1 MCLCFTKIKFI
12 GMYEIHLMQF
22 SHDNHLNSDDVC
34 FASNYYLEARK
45 KFLSLYEKYI
55 KISDIHFDTHNSF
68 IVEKLNLVVI
78 IR

>member
-1 MCLCFTKIKFI
+1 MYLCFTKIKFT

-22 SHDNHLNSDDVC
+22 SCDNHLNSDDMC
-34 FASNYYLEARK
+34 FASNSYLEARK
-45 KFLSLYEKYI
+45 KFLELYKKYS
-55 KISDIHFDTHNSF
+55 KSSDIRFDTHNSF